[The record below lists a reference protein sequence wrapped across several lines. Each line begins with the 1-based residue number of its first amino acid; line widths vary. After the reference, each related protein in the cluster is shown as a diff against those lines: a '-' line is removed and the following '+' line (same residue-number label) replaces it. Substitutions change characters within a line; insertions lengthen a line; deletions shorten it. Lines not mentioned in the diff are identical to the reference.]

1 MIGVMNSTQEI
12 QSFQQ
17 SPQPQI
23 SPVLPDVAADL
34 GGQHAGKPSISSWS
48 GGTSA
53 ESRRMVQR
61 ARSLAHAL
69 KEHLGQLQAAG
80 QLDSLG
86 EPRYLLKAAQDL
98 SRPMG
103 ERLRILGLMAASL
116 DNFFI
121 LEMPALHEAEA
132 AGESGSRDRLQTL
145 AGQVQSIVN
154 QAADFILKTLLPE
167 IGQAGINM
175 RSAQQLLWEQRT
187 WVREY
192 FQNRVYPLLTP
203 LAVDPGRPFPFISTH
218 SLNILVQLPQDSSAY
233 QRANPRWPAQVYAR
247 IKVPRMLP
255 RFVALPTRN
264 GSSSQEWMWSEELVR
279 FSVPE
284 LFQGMEVTGAYYFR
298 VLRSGSQLTSSPN
311 FMGPIIASR
320 QEEKLTQVMRL
331 DVESAMPEPMLAW
344 LVNHLDVPPYSVFR
358 IPGPLS
364 LVQFVDLANIVDGI
378 SVPQPR

>member
-1 MIGVMNSTQEI
+1 
-12 QSFQQ
+12 
-17 SPQPQI
+17 
-23 SPVLPDVAADL
+23 
-34 GGQHAGKPSISSWS
+34 
-48 GGTSA
+48 
-53 ESRRMVQR
+53 MVKR

-98 SRPMG
+98 TRPVG

-116 DNFFI
+116 DNLFI
-121 LEMPALHEAEA
+121 LDLPALHDAVA
-132 AGESGSRDRLQTL
+132 AGEPGSRERLQTL
-145 AGQVQSIVN
+145 AGQVQSIVD
-154 QAADFILKTLLPE
+154 QSADYILKTLLPE
-167 IGQAGINM
+167 IGQAGIKM

-187 WVREY
+187 WVRDY

-218 SLNILVQLPQDSSAY
+218 SLNILVQLPQDSSA
-233 QRANPRWPAQVYAR
+233 QRTSSRWPTQVYAR

-264 GSSSQEWMWSEELVR
+264 GPSSQEWMWSEELVR

-284 LFQGMEVTGAYYFR
+284 LFQGMDVTGAYYFR

-311 FMGPIIASR
+311 FMGPVIASR

-331 DVESAMPEPMLAW
+331 DVESTMPEPMLAW

>member
-1 MIGVMNSTQEI
+1 MIGVMNSTLET
-12 QSFQQ
+12 QSSQQ
-17 SPQPQI
+17 SLPPQI
-23 SPVLPDVAADL
+23 SPVLPNDAAGL
-34 GGQHAGKPSISSWS
+34 GEQRAGKPLISSWS

-61 ARSLAHAL
+61 ARALALAL
-69 KEHLGQLQAAG
+69 KEHLGHLQAAG
-80 QLDSLG
+80 QLDSLE
-86 EPRYLLKAAQDL
+86 EPRFLLKAAQDTA
-98 SRPMG
+98 RPVG
-103 ERLRILGLMAASL
+103 DRLRILGLMAASL

-132 AGESGSRDRLQTL
+132 AGESGSRERLQAL
-145 AGQVQSIVN
+145 AGQVQFIVN
-154 QAADFILKTLLPE
+154 QAADYIIKTLLPE

-175 RSAQQLLWEQRT
+175 RSAQQLLWEQRS

-218 SLNILVQLPQDSSAY
+218 SLNILVQLPQDSSA
-233 QRANPRWPAQVYAR
+233 QRTPSRWPTQVYAR

-255 RFVALPTRN
+255 RFVALPSRN
-264 GSSSQEWMWSEELVR
+264 GPSSQEWMWSEELVR

-298 VLRSGSQLTSSPN
+298 VLRSGSQLTSSPS

-378 SVPQPR
+378 SIPQPL